1 MLFVRSSMW
10 FLLSF
15 LSLYISQD
23 FLRTQNIQQLQ
34 VHLKMIICELLC
46 DPAFNHM
53 RIFTS
58 RTLHLSPVTV
68 IHIITDQE
76 QNWCIQTFS
85 SHKNLSRFCMFRNIS
100 CLFIIKFGM
109 WAEDSNND
117 VWIGEDIQLHI
128 FEILPWKT
136 KTHDEMLSTF
146 FYVKSQNVKMSNCIF
161 VFAIFGTLLCFSTQP
176 FVQMSWTWLLSKELF
191 GYFDIWISSN

>member
-1 MLFVRSSMW
+1 
-10 FLLSF
+10 
-15 LSLYISQD
+15 
-23 FLRTQNIQQLQ
+23 
-34 VHLKMIICELLC
+34 
-46 DPAFNHM
+46 
-53 RIFTS
+53 
-58 RTLHLSPVTV
+58 
-68 IHIITDQE
+68 
-76 QNWCIQTFS
+76 
-85 SHKNLSRFCMFRNIS
+85 MFRNIS

-176 FVQMSWTWLLSKELF
+176 FVQMS
-191 GYFDIWISSN
+191 